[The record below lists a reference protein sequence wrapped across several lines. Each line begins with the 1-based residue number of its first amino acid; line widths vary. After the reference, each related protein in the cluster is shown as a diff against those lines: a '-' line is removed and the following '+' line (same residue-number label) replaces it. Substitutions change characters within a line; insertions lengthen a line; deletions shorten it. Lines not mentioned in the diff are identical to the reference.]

1 MQKEIRRMT
10 IFKSYRDSVIIKDH
24 VKAKHIIVGDYSYY
38 SGYYHGR
45 PFEDSVMYLDEADN
59 HRTDHETDRLVIG
72 KFCSI
77 ATGVKFMMGGTQGH
91 NYEWIASYP
100 LDFLEEDFDGYN
112 KVAPKAHKLKGDTV
126 IGNDVWIGA
135 EAMIMPGVKIS
146 DGAVIGA
153 RSLVTKDIGPYEIW
167 GGNPA
172 KLIKKRFCDED
183 IEKLL
188 QIKWWDWSLDEI
200 KANLDLIR
208 SSDVDSLWKRVQA
221 E

>member
-1 MQKEIRRMT
+1 MS
-10 IFKSYRDSVIIKDH
+10 IFKSYRESIIIKDH

-38 SGYYHGR
+38 SGYYHDKS
-45 PFEDSVMYLDEADN
+45 FEDCVMYLDEADD
-59 HRTDHETDRLVIG
+59 HRLPHETDRLIIG

-77 ATGVKFMMGGTQGH
+77 ATGVKLMMGGTQGH
-91 NYEWIASYP
+91 TYEWIASYP

-112 KVAPKAHKLKGDTV
+112 KVPPKAQKLKGDTV

-135 EAMIMPGVKIS
+135 EAMIMPGLKIA

-153 RSLVTKDIGPYEIW
+153 RSLVTKNVGPYEIW

-172 KLIKKRFCDED
+172 KLVKKRFSEEE

-188 QIKWWDWSLDEI
+188 QIQWWNWSIEKI
-200 KANLDLIR
+200 KANLHLIR
-208 SSDVDSLWKRVQA
+208 SKNVHELWNKLRKDQV
-221 E
+221 

>member
-1 MQKEIRRMT
+1 MT
-10 IFKSYRDSVIIKDH
+10 LFKSYRESIIIKDH
-24 VKAKHIIVGDYSYY
+24 VKAKHIRVGDYSYY
-38 SGYYHGR
+38 SGYYHDK
-45 PFEDSVMYLDEADN
+45 PFEDCVMYLDKVDDLRAEK
-59 HRTDHETDRLVIG
+59 ETDILSIG

-112 KVAPKAHKLKGDTV
+112 EVPPKAHKLKGDTV

-135 EAMIMPGVKIS
+135 EAMIMPGVQIA
-146 DGAVIGA
+146 DGAIIGA
-153 RSLVTKDIGPYEIW
+153 RSLVTKNIGPYEIY

-172 KLIKKRFCDED
+172 KLIKKRFSDED

-188 QIKWWDWSLDEI
+188 QIKWWTWDIEKI
-200 KANLDLIR
+200 KAHLDLIR
-208 SSDVDSLWKRVQA
+208 SKNVGILWAKTQ
-221 E
+221 ES

>member
-1 MQKEIRRMT
+1 MT
-10 IFKSYRDSVIIKDH
+10 LFKSYRESIIIKDH
-24 VKAKHIIVGDYSYY
+24 VKAKHIIAGDYSYY
-38 SGYYHGR
+38 SGYYHDK
-45 PFEDSVMYLDEADN
+45 PFEDCVMYLDEADD
-59 HRTDHETDRLVIG
+59 HRLPHETDQLIIG

-112 KVAPKAHKLKGDTV
+112 KVAAKAHKLKGDTI

-135 EAMIMPGVKIS
+135 EAMIMSGLKIA

-153 RSLVTKDIGPYEIW
+153 RSLVTKNIGAYEIW
-167 GGNPA
+167 GGNPE
-172 KLIKKRFCDED
+172 KLIKKRFFDEE

-188 QIKWWDWSLDEI
+188 QIKWWDWSIEEI
-200 KANLDLIR
+200 KANLQLIR
-208 SSDVDSLWKRVQA
+208 SKNVSGLWDQRQKDQA
-221 E
+221 

>member
-1 MQKEIRRMT
+1 MT
-10 IFKSYRDSVIIKDH
+10 TFKSYRESIIIKDH
-24 VKAKHIIVGDYSYY
+24 IKAKHIIVGDYSYY
-38 SGYYHGR
+38 SGYYYGK
-45 PFEDSVMYLDEADN
+45 PFSDCVMYLDEADD
-59 HRTDHETDRLVIG
+59 HRNEIDNLMIG

-77 ATGVKFMMGGTQGH
+77 ASGVKFMMGGTQGH
-91 NYEWIASYP
+91 TYEWIASYP

-112 KVAPKAHKLKGDTV
+112 KIPPKAQKLKGDTV

-135 EAMIMPGVKIS
+135 EAMVMPGLKIA

-172 KLIKKRFCDED
+172 KLIKKRFSDEE

-188 QIKWWDWSLDEI
+188 KIKWWDWSIEKI
-200 KANLDLIR
+200 KANLHFIR
-208 SSDVDSLWKRVQA
+208 SKNVNALWDKLQV